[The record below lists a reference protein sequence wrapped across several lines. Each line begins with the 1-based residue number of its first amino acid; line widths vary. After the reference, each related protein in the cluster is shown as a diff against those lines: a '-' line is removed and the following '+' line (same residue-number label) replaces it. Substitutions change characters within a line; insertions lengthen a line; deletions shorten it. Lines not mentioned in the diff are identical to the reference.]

1 MQHLKDVLLSIGY
14 SYQEADR
21 ELNDLTKRQDQKWFT
36 SIDKDKDYQAKCDK
50 LLEEELDEA
59 QAIDDYYIGLSDEH

>member
-21 ELNDLTKRQDQKWFT
+21 ELNDLTKRHDQKWFT
-36 SIDKDKDYQAKCDK
+36 SIDKDKDYQEKCDK
-50 LLEEELDEA
+50 LLDKKETKKK
-59 QAIDDYYIGLSDEH
+59 

>member
-1 MQHLKDVLLSIGY
+1 MQHLKDVILSIGY

-36 SIDKDKDYQAKCDK
+36 SIDKDKDYQDKCDK
-50 LLEEELDEA
+50 LLEEDK
-59 QAIDDYYIGLSDEH
+59 

>member
-21 ELNDLTKRQDQKWFT
+21 ELNDLTKRHDQKWYAH
-36 SIDKDKDYQAKCDK
+36 IDKDKDYQDKCDK
-50 LLEEELDEA
+50 LLEEDK
-59 QAIDDYYIGLSDEH
+59 